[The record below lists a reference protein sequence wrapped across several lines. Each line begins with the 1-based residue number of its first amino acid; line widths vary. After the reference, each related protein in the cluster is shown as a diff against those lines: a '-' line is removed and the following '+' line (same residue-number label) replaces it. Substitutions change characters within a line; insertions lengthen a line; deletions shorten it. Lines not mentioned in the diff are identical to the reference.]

1 VTVAENEESMARSK
15 NKEGAASRVAVDI
28 GSTGKGSVP
37 TGAVILLVVSVLA
50 AIWAVAMM
58 TAPGRVGY
66 VYFFMYA
73 EYYMGV
79 LTLVSLSIT
88 IMVGLVSTD
97 RLVLSIRQ
105 RVLLQSTHRTT
116 GVMAMSSLAFH
127 LWTKTVESHIR
138 VIDIFIPFITPTNT
152 LYIGLGQISGYVMV
166 LVTWSGLVRARFIG
180 RGKPWMWRAIHSVS
194 YLVWPIALVHGLSAG
209 RAAATWVTVS
219 YVVCVLLVLIGLA
232 VRLSVSLNRR
242 KDFSSAAGVGA
253 IKPSA
258 SSTGV
263 VPTAS
268 APRSRW
274 GGGRDREQL
283 STDLVQAAPAVS
295 NWVPAATPAPPVAPV
310 SPAMAPAVP
319 EPVADRRELREL
331 EAPAPR
337 QRRPAED
344 ERYDE
349 PTRAIARRDFE
360 DDRYE
365 EPAPRSRRPQDEY
378 YDDGPRPRGRRF
390 ADDEEEPRGRR
401 PRSSMEDSGSYLRPE
416 DSGSYLRPENSG
428 SYPRPEDTGTRM
440 RPADTGTRMRPEE
453 TGTRMRMDDTQTRMR
468 MEDTQTRMRRY
479 ADDDYYEDERPPVGP
494 AAVAGRRRADDEP
507 RYEDVPRQRAPRY
520 EEDDEPRSGGRRRAD
535 DGRHS
540 RSQFVDLAEG
550 AEPLVDTAPRRR
562 RPAADLGRGD
572 APVGRGRSRDD
583 DESYFSQLRGDRS

>member
-1 VTVAENEESMARSK
+1 MARSK

-28 GSTGKGSVP
+28 GSTGSRNVP

-73 EYYMGV
+73 EFYMGV

-105 RVLLQSTHRTT
+105 RVFLQSTHRTT
-116 GVMAMSSLAFH
+116 GVMAIASLAFH

-152 LYIGLGQISGYVMV
+152 LFIGFGQISGYIMV
-166 LVTWSGLVRARFIG
+166 LVMWSGLARARFIG

-194 YLVWPIALVHGLSAG
+194 YLMWPIALVHGLSAG
-209 RAAATWVTVS
+209 RAAKTYVIVS
-219 YVVCVLLVLIGLA
+219 YVICVLLVLIGLA

-253 IKPSA
+253 AKPATSA
-258 SSTGV
+258 V
-263 VPTAS
+263 VPTTA
-268 APRSRW
+268 APRNRW
-274 GGGRDREQL
+274 GGGREQAGGE
-283 STDLVQAAPAVS
+283 LVQAAPAVN
-295 NWVPAATPAPPVAPV
+295 NWVPAAPPAPPAAAPV
-310 SPAMAPAVP
+310 SPAVAPMIP
-319 EPVADRRELREL
+319 EPVADRREL

-337 QRRPAED
+337 QRRSDED
-344 ERYDE
+344 RFDE
-349 PTRAIARRDFE
+349 PTRAVSRREFE

-365 EPAPRSRRPQDEY
+365 EPAPRARRRDDDY
-378 YDDGPRPRGRRF
+378 YDDGPRPRSRRF
-390 ADDEEEPRGRR
+390 ADDEEEPRPRR
-401 PRSSMEDSGSYLRPE
+401 SRTSM
-416 DSGSYLRPENSG
+416 
-428 SYPRPEDTGTRM
+428 EDTGTRL
-440 RPADTGTRMRPEE
+440 RPDE
-453 TGTRMRMDDTQTRMR
+453 TGTRMRRDDLSETGTRMR
-468 MEDTQTRMRRY
+468 RDDPSETGTRMRRDDLSETGTRMRLEDTQTRMRRY
-479 ADDDYYEDERPPVGP
+479 AEDDVYEDDRSR
-494 AAVAGRRRADDEP
+494 GRRRADDEP

-520 EEDDEPRSGGRRRAD
+520 EDDDEPRSGGRRRAD

-550 AEPLVDTAPRRR
+550 QYADDDTLVDARRSRRAPADPGGAAAPR
-562 RPAADLGRGD
+562 GRG
-572 APVGRGRSRDD
+572 RDD
-583 DESYFSQLRGDRS
+583 DESYFSQLRGDRN

>member
-1 VTVAENEESMARSK
+1 MARSK

-28 GSTGKGSVP
+28 GSTGSRNVP

-50 AIWAVAMM
+50 AVWAVAMM

-105 RVLLQSTHRTT
+105 RVFLQSTHRTT
-116 GVMAMSSLAFH
+116 GVMAISSLAFH

-152 LYIGLGQISGYVMV
+152 LFIGLGQLSGYVMV
-166 LVTWSGLVRARFIG
+166 LVTWSGIVRAKFIG

-194 YLVWPIALVHGLSAG
+194 YLIWPLALIHGLSAG
-209 RAAATWVTVS
+209 RPAKTWVIVS

-253 IKPSA
+253 AKSQTSA
-258 SSTGV
+258 V
-263 VPTAS
+263 VPTTS
-268 APRSRW
+268 APRNRW
-274 GGGRDREQL
+274 GGGGQNREQL
-283 STDLVQAAPAVS
+283 GADLVQAAPPVS
-295 NWVPAATPAPPVAPV
+295 NWVPAAPPAAAPV
-310 SPAMAPAVP
+310 SPAVAPIP
-319 EPVADRRELREL
+319 EPEPRAMREL

-337 QRRPAED
+337 QRRSDED
-344 ERYDE
+344 RFDE
-349 PTRAIARRDFE
+349 PTRAVSRRE
-360 DDRYE
+360 PDDDLYD
-365 EPAPRSRRPQDEY
+365 EPAPRSRRRDEEY

-390 ADDEEEPRGRR
+390 ADDEAEEPRSRR
-401 PRSSMEDSGSYLRPE
+401 SRSSMEDTGARLSRS
-416 DSGSYLRPENSG
+416 SM
-428 SYPRPEDTGTRM
+428 EDTSTRM
-440 RPADTGTRMRPEE
+440 RRDELTE
-453 TGTRMRMDDTQTRMR
+453 TGTRMRRDEVTETGTRMR
-468 MEDTQTRMRRY
+468 RDEVTETGTRLRLDDTQTRMRRY
-479 ADDDYYEDERPPVGP
+479 ADDDYYEDDRPRGG
-494 AAVAGRRRADDEP
+494 GRRRADDEP

-520 EEDDEPRSGGRRRAD
+520 EDDDEPRSGGRRRAD

-540 RSQFVDLAEG
+540 RSQFVDLADG
-550 AEPLVDTAPRRR
+550 QYADDDTLVDARRSRRAAAEAPRG
-562 RPAADLGRGD
+562 LG
-572 APVGRGRSRDD
+572 RDD
-583 DESYFSQLRGDRS
+583 DDAYFSQLRGDRN